1 MQFNSTSNG
10 IVREYRWRFGDGAE
24 STEAHPQHI
33 YKKKGIYD
41 VTLTVT
47 GDDGSTATEKREK
60 YITVHGFCP
69 LTTSLNN
76 ESHIEVLYKVRDRLL
91 PSLPGMLL
99 ISLYYR
105 NAVELTRL
113 LENNPYLQN
122 RLREMVTNN
131 IGVAEQWVAGKP
143 AVISAEQVEEIVQFL
158 EAVSASSSERLRN
171 DIDMFIAGLND
182 GYLLRE
188 FYIQAE

>member
-1 MQFNSTSNG
+1 M
-10 IVREYRWRFGDGAE
+10 
-24 STEAHPQHI
+24 
-33 YKKKGIYD
+33 
-41 VTLTVT
+41 
-47 GDDGSTATEKREK
+47 ATEKKEK

-76 ESHIEVLYKVRDRLL
+76 EGHIEVLYKVRERLL
-91 PSLPGMLL
+91 PTLSGIML

-131 IGVAEQWVAGKP
+131 VGVAEQWVTGKP
-143 AVISAEQVEEIVQFL
+143 AVVSAEQVEEIVQFL
-158 EAVSASSSERLRN
+158 QAVKASSSMRLRN
-171 DIDMFIAGLND
+171 DIDVFIAGLND
-182 GYLLRE
+182 GHYLLQE
-188 FYIQAE
+188 FNIQVE

>member
-1 MQFNSTSNG
+1 VQFSSTSNG

-24 STEAHPQHI
+24 SNEAHPQHI

-47 GDDGSTATEKREK
+47 GDDGSTATEKKEK

-91 PSLPGMLL
+91 PSLPGMML

-131 IGVAEQWVAGKP
+131 IGIAEQWVAGKP

-158 EAVSASSSERLRN
+158 EAVSASSSVRLRN

-182 GYLLRE
+182 GYLLQE
-188 FYIQAE
+188 FYIQVE